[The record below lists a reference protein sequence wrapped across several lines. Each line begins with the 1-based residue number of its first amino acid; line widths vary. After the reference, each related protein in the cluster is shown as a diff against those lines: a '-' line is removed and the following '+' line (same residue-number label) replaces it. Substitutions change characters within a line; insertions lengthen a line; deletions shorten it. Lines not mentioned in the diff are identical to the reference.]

1 MLKKEQIMPSVES
14 IAAGFAA
21 YEESIRAMKQTVAD
35 LRELAEGLHKQ
46 GLVGYLEYQD
56 TVAQAEAMIASHEW
70 ATYAMHRA
78 LTTRARDLGIDL
90 PAPRSGGDR

>member
-1 MLKKEQIMPSVES
+1 MPTVES

-21 YEESIRAMKQTVAD
+21 YEDAIRTMKETVAD
-35 LRELAEGLHKQ
+35 LRELAEGLHTQ

-56 TVAQAEAMIASHEW
+56 TVAKAEAMISAHEW
-70 ATYAMHRA
+70 ATYTMHRA
-78 LTTRARDLGIDL
+78 LTARAKDLGIDL